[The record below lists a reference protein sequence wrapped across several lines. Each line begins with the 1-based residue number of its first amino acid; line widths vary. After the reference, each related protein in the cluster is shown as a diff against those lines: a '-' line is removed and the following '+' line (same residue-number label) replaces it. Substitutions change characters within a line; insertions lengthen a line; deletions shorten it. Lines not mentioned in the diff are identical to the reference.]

1 AGVGLRLGG
10 GLADPPRRLAYL
22 YRAALGGDRGSG
34 RTRRHRGEGCPGA
47 AAGGLPPRRLPGR
60 RRGLR
65 LQGDRRD
72 HGHPV
77 RHGGVAAAPWSRT
90 AAAALGRSRSVVGDE
105 GGEGMTEEIR
115 PEGCRCEEALEHLYE
130 YLDAEM
136 SDVQLSR
143 LRAHIEECTTCLDD
157 V

>member
-1 AGVGLRLGG
+1 AVRQQVHPSELGLPERLG
-10 GLADPPRRLAYL
+10 
-22 YRAALGGDRGSG
+22 
-34 RTRRHRGEGCPGA
+34 
-47 AAGGLPPRRLPGR
+47 
-60 RRGLR
+60 
-65 LQGDRRD
+65 
-72 HGHPV
+72 V
-77 RHGGVAAAPWSRT
+77 VAAAQWSLT

-143 LRAHIEECTTCLDD
+143 LRAHIEECTTCLDEVSRERELRIVLKRSCAEVAPD
-157 V
+157 TLRMRVRTQLTLLRQSRSR